1 MHAIGPLTG
10 TATGENNGGI
20 GNNKAFTIFTGDLT
34 SHDNDN
40 QLSRAYVEYVQSAIY
55 SLFKAYLAGPVYA
68 VLVCLFYL
76 RLYFSMNVLDRVTM
90 TRGPKLL
97 MHLTAYS
104 QRLFQTSLNGTMH
117 IWQISGK
124 PKGGFQVTLQ
134 RSPGPHILLTL
145 PLLPLDSRLLL

>member
-1 MHAIGPLTG
+1 M
-10 TATGENNGGI
+10 GEKVIYLFGWLYIMWLAYIEII

-68 VLVCLFYL
+68 VLVCLFFYL
-76 RLYFSMNVLDRVTM
+76 LLYFSINVLDRVTM

-104 QRLFQTSLNGTMH
+104 QRLFQISLNGTML
-117 IWQISGK
+117 IWQSKRLIS
-124 PKGGFQVTLQ
+124 
-134 RSPGPHILLTL
+134 
-145 PLLPLDSRLLL
+145 